1 MEPKVTPIAATLG
14 AVVTDLPL
22 ARMDAATWKTV
33 EDAFQGTRC
42 WCSRAST

>member
-14 AVVTDLPL
+14 AVVTDLAL
-22 ARMDAATWKTV
+22 AQMDAATWKTV
-33 EDAFQGTRC
+33 EDAFHRTRC